1 MPPQEACL
9 SPCPPLP
16 ILTDDDEGAAVAW
29 VHELIDV
36 AGQCRRM
43 HDRCRSAPS
52 R

>member
-1 MPPQEACL
+1 MQRPEACL

-16 ILTDDDEGAAVAW
+16 TLTDDDEGAAVAW

-36 AGQCRRM
+36 AGQCIRM
-43 HDRCRSAPS
+43 HERCRSAT